1 VTGGKRRRRQQGAQL
16 IDGSGDAH
24 ADRWQCCRAGSR
36 FRKQCRRVL
45 DGPGQPLHRADTAVG
60 EAAQSVCA
68 SIQIAALQIVG
79 TRLSSAGIQ
88 HMEETRDI
96 VRLNHDARRRLA
108 ALGRLQHHRKDDEQQ
123 LAHPTAGTS
132 PQQQ

>member
-1 VTGGKRRRRQQGAQL
+1 
-16 IDGSGDAH
+16 
-24 ADRWQCCRAGSR
+24 
-36 FRKQCRRVL
+36 
-45 DGPGQPLHRADTAVG
+45 
-60 EAAQSVCA
+60 
-68 SIQIAALQIVG
+68 
-79 TRLSSAGIQ
+79 
-88 HMEETRDI
+88 MEETRDI